1 MELLR
6 MMRKSQNDF
15 ATFKNIVQSRVTVNE
30 TLLDTVGHWFE
41 NVEIKY
47 PIAEMPL
54 SGEEKIELAG
64 AMAGEMAA
72 IVEAAISEIEAG
84 GAEDDVL
91 RQTSEKL
98 DTLWRELAGVYAPV
112 LNERFK
118 RVADRAD
125 ADEVLASIN
134 RMVYVMAKMSGETE
148 DTIRERMRTDEA
160 IRAKLRQMGVDPDRI

>member
-1 MELLR
+1 MNLLH

-15 ATFKNIVQSRVTVNE
+15 ATFKSIVQANVTVNE

-54 SGEEKIELAG
+54 SGEEKVKLAG
-64 AMAGEMAA
+64 AVAGEMTA

-84 GAEDDVL
+84 GVEDDVL
-91 RQTSEKL
+91 RRTSEKL

-134 RMVYVMAKMSGETE
+134 RMVSVMAKMSGEDE
-148 DTIRERMRTDEA
+148 DIIRERMRTDEA